1 MTQVHHALQPK
12 EMRSS
17 RRSPRRLALLGATG
31 SIGRQVCDLVERFP
45 DRFTLHA
52 VIAGSNAPG
61 LEAIARRHPQA
72 HALLANPAGV
82 EASQAAQAIDE
93 AVRDPEI
100 DLVVVAAAGSSALA
114 PTLAALEA
122 GKDIALATKEVLVM
136 AGELVR
142 ERMRRHG
149 SQIFP
154 IDSEHSA
161 IWQCLWGEHERTVR
175 RLILT
180 GSGGPFL
187 RRPLETMESVTIAEA
202 LTHPR
207 WKMGP
212 KITVDS
218 ATMMN
223 KGLEVIEAHFLFDV
237 PYAGIDVIVHPQ
249 SVVHSMVEF
258 VDGSIKAQLGVPD
271 MHLPIAIA
279 LSFPDRLD
287 GVTAAPDLAALGQL
301 TFEALDARRY
311 PAIALAREAGERGGT
326 APAVL
331 NAANEEA
338 VALFLKGQR
347 RFIEI
352 VPSVA
357 RALEAAEPT
366 PDLSLD
372 AVIAAD
378 RWARA
383 HVRASAGGS
392 SRLRSKLPA

>member
-1 MTQVHHALQPK
+1 MK
-12 EMRSS
+12 S
-17 RRSPRRLALLGATG
+17 RPSPRRLALLGATG
-31 SIGRQVCDLVERFP
+31 SIGRQVCDLVERYP
-45 DRFTLHA
+45 SRFALHA
-52 VIAGSNAPG
+52 LVAGTDAAA
-61 LEAIARRHPQA
+61 LEAVARRHPEA
-72 HALLANPAGV
+72 HALLAHPAGGDP
-82 EASQAAQAIDE
+82 QRAAHAIDDLM
-93 AVRDPEI
+93 RDPEI
-100 DLVVVAAAGSSALA
+100 DLVGIAAAGSAALA

-161 IWQCLWGEHERTVR
+161 IWQCLWGEKERAVR

-187 RRPLETMESVTIAEA
+187 RRPLESLGTVTIAEA
-202 LTHPR
+202 LAHPR

-237 PYAGIDVIVHPQ
+237 AYDAIDVLVHPQ

-258 VDGSIKAQLGVPD
+258 VDGSLKAQLGIPD
-271 MHLPIAIA
+271 MHLPIAVA
-279 LSFPDRLD
+279 LGFPERLE
-287 GVTAAPDLAALGQL
+287 GVASAPDLATLGQL
-301 TFEALDARRY
+301 SFEPLDPHRY
-311 PAIALAREAGERGGT
+311 PAVALAREAGERGGT

-331 NAANEEA
+331 NGANEEA

-347 RFIEI
+347 RFDDI
-352 VPSVA
+352 VPSVR
-357 RALEAAEPT
+357 RAVEAAPVTKELT
-366 PDLSLD
+366 LNSL
-372 AVIAAD
+372 IEAD
-378 RWARA
+378 RWARD
-383 HVRASAGGS
+383 HVRASIDGA
-392 SRLRSKLPA
+392 SRIRSKLPA

>member
-1 MTQVHHALQPK
+1 MTRVEPAFQPT

-17 RRSPRRLALLGATG
+17 RPSPRRLALLGATG
-31 SIGRQVCDLVERFP
+31 SIGRQVCDLVERHP
-45 DRFTLHA
+45 DRFTLH
-52 VIAGSNAPG
+52 VLVAGSDAAA
-61 LEAIARRHPQA
+61 LEAVARRHPEA
-72 HALLANPAGV
+72 HALLAHAAGADPV
-82 EASQAAQAIDE
+82 RAGRAIDE
-93 AVRDPEI
+93 AVGDPEV
-100 DLVVVAAAGSSALA
+100 DLVVVAAAGSDALA
-114 PTLAALEA
+114 PTLAALDA

-161 IWQCLWGEHERTVR
+161 IWQCLWGEHHRAIR

-187 RRPLETMESVTIAEA
+187 RRPLESLETVTIAEA

-237 PYAGIDVIVHPQ
+237 PYGAIDVVVHPQ

-258 VDGSIKAQLGVPD
+258 VDGSIKAQLGIPD
-271 MHLPIAIA
+271 MHLPIAVA
-279 LSFPDRLD
+279 LSFPERLD
-287 GVTAAPDLAALGQL
+287 GVTPAPDLAAIGQL
-301 TFEALDARRY
+301 SFEALDGVRY
-311 PAIALAREAGERGGT
+311 PAVALAREAGERGGT

-347 RFIEI
+347 RFVDII
-352 VPSVA
+352 PSV
-357 RALEAAEPT
+357 RAAIEAAPPTDELTLEAA
-366 PDLSLD
+366 
-372 AVIAAD
+372 IAAD
-378 RWARA
+378 RWARI
-383 HVRASAGGS
+383 HVRTSAEGS
-392 SRLRSKLPA
+392 SRVRSKLPA